1 MQQLWRI
8 HNRGE
13 ELAMS
18 EQYNNQE
25 DIRETSRVNGE
36 DVSTIERCLTFES
49 ADLILYISTK
59 HVIEII
65 NNHSITTLPLLPPY
79 IKGIIN
85 LRGQILPVM
94 DLLQLMEKESDS
106 FEPRGKFC
114 IIVLDIDS
122 VSLGIIVDSV
132 RQVIDIDL
140 KNVRPIP
147 LKRQQKLLN
156 GMVTMEDGSV
166 FMSIDC
172 QALCAPY

>member
-1 MQQLWRI
+1 
-8 HNRGE
+8 
-13 ELAMS
+13 MS
-18 EQYNNQE
+18 EQLNNQE
-25 DIRETSRVNGE
+25 DIQEVTEVDAD

-49 ADLILYISTK
+49 AGMILYISTNN
-59 HVIEII
+59 VIEII
-65 NNHSITTLPLLPPY
+65 NNHSITILPLMPPY

-94 DLLQLMEKESDS
+94 DIQQRMGKGPTESS
-106 FEPRGKFC
+106 C

-132 RQVIDIDL
+132 RQVMDIDL

-147 LKRQQKLLN
+147 LKNQQKLLN
-156 GMVTMEDGSV
+156 GMVTMEDGTV

-172 QALCAPY
+172 QALAVPQ

>member
-1 MQQLWRI
+1 
-8 HNRGE
+8 
-13 ELAMS
+13 MS
-18 EQYNNQE
+18 EQLNNQPSNGK
-25 DIRETSRVNGE
+25 REES
-36 DVSTIERCLTFES
+36 STIERCLTFKS
-49 ADLILYISTK
+49 SDLILYISTK

-85 LRGQILPVM
+85 LRGQILPVI
-94 DLLQLMEKESDS
+94 DILQRMGKVSDPS
-106 FEPRGKFC
+106 DDSSDKSC

-147 LKRQQKLLN
+147 LKHQQKLLN

-172 QALCAPY
+172 QALCAP